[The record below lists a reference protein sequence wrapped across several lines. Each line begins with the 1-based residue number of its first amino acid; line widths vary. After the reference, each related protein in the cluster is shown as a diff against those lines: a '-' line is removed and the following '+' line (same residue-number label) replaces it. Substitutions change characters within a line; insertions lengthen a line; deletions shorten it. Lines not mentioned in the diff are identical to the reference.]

1 MVEKIVNKEKMTRST
16 TSREVRLVSRPNGI
30 PTAANFSL
38 ARTKLEPLKDQQVLV
53 RKETVVEG
61 IDKAVDA
68 FIGLFEGKN
77 VGKMV
82 VKLA

>member
-1 MVEKIVNKEKMTRST
+1 VNKEKMTRST